1 MNRTQQAEQL
11 TKLLSL
17 ASPPI
22 AVAFSDEQ
30 PAGVTRIATSQPAGC
45 GYWRLAGQG
54 QVFATL
60 AEDHMGCPVGAHT
73 HHVELPPAKAE
84 ELQALVGTMVELE
97 YIDPAEVATLPRRE
111 AAFRCATYGP
121 LATSPVCPSVVLV
134 RGKPLQIMKLQ
145 EAAKAAGVQ
154 HDGAAL
160 GRPACSVIPA
170 TENSD
175 LAVTSLGC
183 IGNRV
188 YTELG
193 DDELYLSLPGHRVA
207 EVLVKLA
214 TIVQANEALATFH
227 AERARS

>member
-1 MNRTQQAEQL
+1 
-11 TKLLSL
+11 
-17 ASPPI
+17 
-22 AVAFSDEQ
+22 
-30 PAGVTRIATSQPAGC
+30 
-45 GYWRLAGQG
+45 
-54 QVFATL
+54 
-60 AEDHMGCPVGAHT
+60 
-73 HHVELPPAKAE
+73 
-84 ELQALVGTMVELE
+84 
-97 YIDPAEVATLPRRE
+97 
-111 AAFRCATYGP
+111 
-121 LATSPVCPSVVLV
+121 
-134 RGKPLQIMKLQ
+134 
-145 EAAKAAGVQ
+145 
-154 HDGAAL
+154 
-160 GRPACSVIPA
+160 VIPA